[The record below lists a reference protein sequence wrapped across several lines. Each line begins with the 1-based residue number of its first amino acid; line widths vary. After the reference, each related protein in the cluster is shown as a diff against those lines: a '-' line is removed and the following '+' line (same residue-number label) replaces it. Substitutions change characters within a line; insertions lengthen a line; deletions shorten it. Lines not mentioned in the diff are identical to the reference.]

1 MQGASYSASTKTHA
15 TEMEVENVDPGTT
28 PQLHLLDTVLKANQT
43 DVPKL
48 KHSAAVLTEFVK
60 GENQLL

>member
-1 MQGASYSASTKTHA
+1 MTVPWARADAGS
-15 TEMEVENVDPGTT
+15 EPVDPGTT

-48 KHSAAVLTEFVK
+48 KRSAAVLTEFVK